1 MTKIMQPFS
10 PAQNKNGVLL
20 FFFFNDFIYLFV
32 ATRVFVTVRRFSL
45 VVVSRG
51 ATL

>member
-10 PAQNKNGVLL
+10 PAQNKNGVL
-20 FFFFNDFIYLFV
+20 FFFNDFIYLFV